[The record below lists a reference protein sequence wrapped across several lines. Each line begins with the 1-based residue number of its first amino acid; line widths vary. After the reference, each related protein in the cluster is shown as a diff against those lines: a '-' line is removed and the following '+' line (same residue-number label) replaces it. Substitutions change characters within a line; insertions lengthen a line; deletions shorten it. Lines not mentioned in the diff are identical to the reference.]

1 MKKLLGLFIF
11 LLALYGVLL
20 LTDESARSYD
30 NHFNLSRRIGLN
42 GLLCLGV
49 MPLIVCGGIDLSIGA
64 VVGLCA
70 TLFAMLVE
78 HHTWSPAAAAL
89 AVLALSG
96 AIGLTNGLC
105 VTKLK
110 LQPFVVTL
118 AGLFIYRGLA
128 RWVAGEAQQGLGEN
142 EAFRPYVAWLY
153 KGELLGV
160 HKFLVVLLVLA
171 ALMSVLLHFSVH
183 GRYLYAIGAN
193 ERTARYSGI
202 AVDRYKIFAYMLC
215 SLFAGLFSILHLTE
229 IKSATPSE
237 TGSFLELY
245 AIAGA
250 VLGGVSLRG
259 GEGYVPGVLI
269 GVTILWILPNLANM
283 AGVDDSFQPT
293 VFGVA
298 LLVGTIVDQL
308 LRPRAARQ

>member
-1 MKKLLGLFIF
+1 MKKLIGLFVF

-20 LTDESARSYD
+20 LTDPTARSYG

-49 MPLIVCGGIDLSIGA
+49 MPLIICGGIDLSIGA

-70 TLFAMLVE
+70 TLFAMWVGKSGM
-78 HHTWSPAAAAL
+78 SPMTAAAA
-89 AVLALSG
+89 VLGLS
-96 AIGLTNGLC
+96 AFIGLINGLF

-118 AGLFIYRGLA
+118 AGLFVYRGLA
-128 RWVAGEAQQGLGEN
+128 RWLGGDSQQGLYGVESF
-142 EAFRPYVAWLY
+142 EPWVDWLY
-153 KGELLGV
+153 EGSLLGI
-160 HKFLVVLLVLA
+160 HKFLIVLLVLA
-171 ALMSVLLHFSVH
+171 VLMSVLLHFSVH
-183 GRYLYAIGAN
+183 GRYLYAIGAS
-193 ERTARYSGI
+193 EKTARYSGI
-202 AVDRYKIFAYMLC
+202 AVDRYKIFAYVMC
-215 SLFAGLFSILHLTE
+215 SLFAGLFSILYLTE
-229 IKSATPSE
+229 IKSSTPSE
-237 TGSFLELY
+237 TGNFMELY

-259 GEGYVPGVLI
+259 GEGNVPGVLI

-293 VFGVA
+293 VFGAA
-298 LLVGTIVDQL
+298 LLIGTIVDQL
-308 LRPRAARQ
+308 LRPRSARR